1 MSVRSLRTPINRSP
15 YVDEPPAVRDDS
27 YDLMNNPGV
36 GAIDGYYFVTLR
48 A

>member
-15 YVDEPPAVRDDS
+15 YADKPPAVRDDS
-27 YDLMNNPGV
+27 YVFMNNPGV
-36 GAIDGYYFVTLR
+36 EAIDGYYFVTLR